1 MQLRLVVIHIPDIF
15 NAIATSH
22 ILPLTSIEKYLQI
35 SSNEFW
41 LVVIPIQDI
50 SNWIVTSQNSI

>member
-1 MQLRLVVIHIPDIF
+1 MQLRLVIIHIPDIYK
-15 NAIATSH
+15 AITTSH
-22 ILPLTSIEKYLQI
+22 NVPLTSIEKYLQI